1 MKILKKIFK
10 FTLAL
15 SVGLILIFGSGYI
28 FFTRSFRRM
37 EFKGLGEQVGSALM
51 KPITKN
57 LDGTAVTSIES
68 ESAQVYSRAGEIGIV
83 VAQHKSPPPLTS
95 QDLSDVEP
103 GKRVDPWGHPFCFAD
118 LGNRIAVISEGANG
132 NIVGCS
138 ELRKE
143 ISTFQSVETGFLY
156 RSSRGALVVV
166 VPRTSTPPQEN
177 DHVGR

>member
-1 MKILKKIFK
+1 MKIFK
-10 FTLAL
+10 FILGL
-15 SVGLILIFGSGYI
+15 SIGLVLIFASGYV

-57 LDGTAVTSIES
+57 LDGSPVTSIEP

-83 VAQHKSPPPLTS
+83 VARYKSPPPLTS
-95 QDLSDVEP
+95 QDLSEVEP

-118 LGNRIAVISEGANG
+118 LGNRIAVISQGANA
-132 NIVGCS
+132 NIAGCS

-143 ISTFQSVETGFLY
+143 ISSFQNVETGFLY
-156 RSSRGALVVV
+156 RSPRGAFVVV
-166 VPRTSTPPQEN
+166 VPWT
-177 DHVGR
+177 GRAAAP